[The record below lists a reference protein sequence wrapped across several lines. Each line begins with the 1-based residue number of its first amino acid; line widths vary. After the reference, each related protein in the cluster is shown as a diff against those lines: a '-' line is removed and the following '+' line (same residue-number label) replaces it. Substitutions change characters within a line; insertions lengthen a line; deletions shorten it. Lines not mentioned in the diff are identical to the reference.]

1 MKRMLA
7 ALAVVAFLAAPCFA
21 APQQSKLDQAIAKA
35 DEQLVKGK
43 PDEAIK
49 TLTKAAAEAG
59 AEGQLALGR
68 LHERIGDLEAAAAA
82 YEQAKGSAV
91 GPARADALAAV
102 VNFTLRRGKAAD
114 ALAIAKQAVEAG
126 ATPAALAAM
135 ARAQVRMEDAPGALV
150 TADKAVAAGSN
161 AMAHVARGEALIGL
175 GKNAEAEAAVRQAI
189 QIDPKSALAYSRLA
203 RAQLALAKPTDAV
216 ASAKKATEID
226 DKFGEGFAILGAA
239 MVAENPKSWSD
250 AIAQAQQGA
259 FLDPDNPIVQG
270 AVGKIFEA
278 NGQLEQA
285 AGAYRKALTADPSF
299 GPARFALIQAE
310 LNRGNRDAAIAEA
323 KKLAAGGMSSA
334 DIERLIGEDAVR
346 RQDYAGAIP
355 FLEKATKGLP
365 GNPDGWALLGRAY
378 HANRRYDEAAE
389 SYKKAVELAPQNT
402 NYRTTYGLIL
412 GMSGELEAGLAE
424 LQKVTATPGYKDAA
438 GWANLG
444 WIYRNTS
451 KPTESIAAYQKALA
465 LDPKEEQAAL
475 GLGWAYQYTK
485 EYDKAIAAYNQ
496 AIQIDPKDASADA
509 NLGIAW
515 CYFFKKQLPEARAYA
530 DKAAA
535 AGRSVTQLKENIDKL
550 EKAIASGA
558 ALTEEQMEKAQAEQQ
573 AYEERAKKVEAADN
587 ASRSKNPASRARGRP
602 RPRPVRRAERR
613 ARARLPHAE
622 RPELRRAHRGDA
634 GAGLARAGRSLG
646 PAQHRRRAAPGPVR
660 APDQRD
666 RRAAR
671 RADEGRGLP
680 PRAAR
685 RQGEDRPVDPLFARE
700 ASSPRGAGPFVFQ
713 RHTPGTTRR
722 QSGQRPPASTR
733 FWSTRK
739 PSRST
744 RRPRQPGQYVF
755 SQLRTAPGR
764 FPA

>member
-1 MKRMLA
+1 MKRVLA
-7 ALAVVAFLAAPCFA
+7 ALAVVAVLAAPA
-21 APQQSKLDQAIAKA
+21 AAQQSKLDQAIAKA
-35 DEQLVKGK
+35 NEQLVKGK

-68 LHERIGDLEAAAAA
+68 LHERVGDLESAAKA
-82 YEQAKGSAV
+82 YEQAKGSAT
-91 GPARADALAAV
+91 GAARADALAAV
-102 VNFTLRRGKAAD
+102 ANFTLRRGKATD

-135 ARAQVRMEDAPGALV
+135 ARAQVRMEDAPGALA
-150 TADKAVAAGSN
+150 TADKAVAAGSGS
-161 AMAHVARGEALIGL
+161 AIAQIARGEALIAM
-175 GKNAEAEAAVRQAI
+175 GKSAEAETALRQAI

-203 RAQLALAKPTDAV
+203 RAQLALAKPADAV
-216 ASAKKATEID
+216 ASAKKATELD
-226 DKFGEGFAILGAA
+226 DKFGEGFAILGVA
-239 MVAENPKSWSD
+239 MVAENPKAWSD

-278 NGQLEQA
+278 NGQFEQA
-285 AGAYRKALTADPSF
+285 AGAYRKALAADPAF

-323 KKLAAGGMSSA
+323 RKLAAGGMSSA

-346 RQDYAGAIP
+346 RLDYSGAIP

-378 HANRRYDEAAE
+378 HANRRYDEAADA
-389 SYKKAVELAPQNT
+389 YKKAVELAPQNT
-402 NYRTTYGLIL
+402 NYRATYGLIL
-412 GMSGELEAGLAE
+412 GMAGDLDAGQAE

-438 GWANLG
+438 GWVNLG
-444 WIYRNTS
+444 WIYRNTN
-451 KPTESIAAYQKALA
+451 KAPESIAAYQKALA

-515 CYFFKKQLPEARAYA
+515 CNFFKKQLPEARAYA

-558 ALTEEQMEKAQAEQQ
+558 ALTEEQMAKAQADQQ
-573 AYEERAKKVEAADN
+573 AYEERAKQVEAADN
-587 ASRSKNPASRARGRP
+587 ASRSKNPAT
-602 RPRPVRRAERR
+602 R
-613 ARARLPHAE
+613 ARASRDLAQF
-622 RPELRRAHRGDA
+622 A
-634 GAGLARAGRSLG
+634 GPSAVPALVFLMQSDPNYDVRIAATQALGSLG
-646 PAQHRRRAAPGPVR
+646 PAARSALPNIDGVLRQAPYEPPINATAEQLDAQMKDGDYRRAL
-660 APDQRD
+660 RD
-666 RRAAR
+666 AKAKIAR
-671 RADEGRGLP
+671 
-680 PRAAR
+680 
-685 RQGEDRPVDPLFARE
+685 
-700 ASSPRGAGPFVFQ
+700 
-713 RHTPGTTRR
+713 
-722 QSGQRPPASTR
+722 
-733 FWSTRK
+733 
-739 PSRST
+739 
-744 RRPRQPGQYVF
+744 
-755 SQLRTAPGR
+755 
-764 FPA
+764 